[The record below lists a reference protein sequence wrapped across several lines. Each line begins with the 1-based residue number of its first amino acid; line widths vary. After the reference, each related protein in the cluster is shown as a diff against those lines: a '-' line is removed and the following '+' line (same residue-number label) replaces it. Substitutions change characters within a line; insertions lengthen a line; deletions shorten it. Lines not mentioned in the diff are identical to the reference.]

1 MFTLEQARD
10 YVLATCPP
18 REPRSYPV
26 GKALGLVT
34 AEDIFATESIPRF
47 ANTAMDGFAV
57 RSADV
62 ASPPVELEIVE
73 TIAAGHAPQAT
84 VGPGQASRIMTGAVI
99 PPGADAVVM
108 VERTSVA
115 SPDADSAN
123 GTSGDALGTTLG
135 KVSVQIAVPAGNH
148 VRNIGDDLAEGAL
161 ALKAGTVLGAG
172 HLGVLASLGRTEVLA
187 YPRLQVGVI
196 STGDELVDDG
206 TELAPGQ
213 IRDSNRATLLGLLAA
228 NHMVPVDLGLVRDDE
243 AKITAAIE
251 NGVRSC
257 DALITSGGVSM
268 GDFDY
273 VKEVLDRIGEM
284 RWMQIAI
291 KPAKP
296 FAFGTVS
303 GVPVFGLPGN
313 PVSSMVSFEL
323 LALGGLRSMM
333 GHRQPVRQA
342 LLATA
347 AEDLQ
352 RKPDGKVHYMRVVV
366 EPPRACSSSATGG
379 GAAGETGDGAAG
391 NSGGSG
397 AVGSGAAGETA
408 GRAVGSSRMLVR
420 SAGGQGSHMLWSM
433 AHANALAVVPDG
445 PGIKAGES
453 VGVLLLDGFE

>member
-1 MFTLEQARD
+1 MLTLEEVRD
-10 YVLATCPP
+10 HVLATCQP
-18 REPRSYPV
+18 REPRPHLIADS
-26 GKALGLVT
+26 LGLVT

-62 ASPPVELEIVE
+62 ANPPVDLEIIE

-84 VGPGQASRIMTGAVI
+84 VTKGQASRIMTGAII

-108 VERTSVA
+108 VEKTSVA
-115 SPDADSAN
+115 STDDSV
-123 GTSGDALGTTLG
+123 GDSTGGGAVT
-135 KVSVQIAVPAGNH
+135 INAAVPPGNH
-148 VRNIGDDLAEGAL
+148 VRNVGEDISAGAL

-172 HLGVLASLGRTEVLA
+172 HLGVLASLGQTHVCA
-187 YPRLQVGVI
+187 SPRPTVGVL

-206 TELAPGQ
+206 TDLKPGQ
-213 IRDSNRATLLGLLAA
+213 IRDSNRATLLGLLAL
-228 NHMVPVDLGLVRDDE
+228 NQMNPVDLGLVRDDE
-243 AKITAAIE
+243 AEIAAAIT

-273 VKEVLDRIGEM
+273 VKEVLSRIGQM
-284 RWMQIAI
+284 RWMQVAI

-296 FAFGTVS
+296 FAFGTVE

-323 LALGGLRSMM
+323 FALSGLRSMM
-333 GHRQPVRQA
+333 GHSQPVRQTIRA
-342 LLATA
+342 VA
-347 AEDLQ
+347 AEDLL
-352 RKPDGKVHYMRVVV
+352 RKTDGKTHFLRVVV
-366 EPPRACSSSATGG
+366 EPPTTGQVDGEQAPAKQASGPQAPSSQI
-379 GAAGETGDGAAG
+379 
-391 NSGGSG
+391 
-397 AVGSGAAGETA
+397 
-408 GRAVGSSRMLVR
+408 LVR

-445 PGIKAGES
+445 QGIKAGEG
-453 VGVLLLDGFE
+453 VDVLLLGCPDVFGN